1 MNTYTAVADT
11 DREELTRLVRLGVA
25 YFEEC
30 VFSCER
36 NRGNHEYSVS
46 YYRRVHAAMLA
57 KVTQV
62 PHVSAASLGPQVAEL
77 FESVVA
83 EGLSNIETYPE
94 AHDLPRG
101 AGKIHARLSDIA
113 HEISYGH

>member
-1 MNTYTAVADT
+1 MNTYTAIADT

-30 VFSCER
+30 VFSNER
-36 NRGNHEYSVS
+36 ERSNLEYPAS

-62 PHVSAASLGPQVAEL
+62 PTVSAASLGHQVAEL

-83 EGLSNIETYPE
+83 EGLNDIETFPE
-94 AHDLPRG
+94 AHNLPRG
-101 AGKIHARLSDIA
+101 AGKIHARLSGIA

>member
-1 MNTYTAVADT
+1 MSIITAVADT

-30 VFSCER
+30 VFSNER
-36 NRGNHEYSVS
+36 ERSNLEYSVG
-46 YYRRVHAAMLA
+46 YYRRVHATMLA

-62 PHVSAASLGPQVAEL
+62 PLVCSASLGGQVTEL

-83 EGLSNIETYPE
+83 EGLNAIETSPE

-101 AGKIHARLSDIA
+101 AGKAHARLADIA

>member
-1 MNTYTAVADT
+1 MSIITTVADS

-30 VFSCER
+30 VFSNER
-36 NRGNHEYSVS
+36 ERSVG
-46 YYRRVHAAMLA
+46 YYRRVHATMLA

-62 PHVSAASLGPQVAEL
+62 PLVCSASLGGQVTEL

-83 EGLSNIETYPE
+83 EGLNAIETFPE

-101 AGKIHARLSDIA
+101 AGKIHARLADIA

>member
-1 MNTYTAVADT
+1 MNTYTAIADS

-30 VFSCER
+30 VFSCKR

-62 PHVSAASLGPQVAEL
+62 PMVSAASLGPQVAEL

-83 EGLSNIETYPE
+83 EGLNAVDTFPE
-94 AHDLPRG
+94 AHNLPRG
-101 AGKIHARLSDIA
+101 TAKIHARLA
-113 HEISYGH
+113 EAACEISYN